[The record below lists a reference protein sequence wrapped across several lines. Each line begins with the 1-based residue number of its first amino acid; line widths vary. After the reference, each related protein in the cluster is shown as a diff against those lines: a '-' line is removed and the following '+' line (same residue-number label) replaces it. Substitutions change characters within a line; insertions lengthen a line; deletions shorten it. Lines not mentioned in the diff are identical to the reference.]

1 MRKFL
6 IVLLAVLTSDF
17 LNAQAPQRFS
27 YQAVIR
33 DASNALLLNQ
43 TVGTRI
49 SILQGNPDGGAVY
62 VEYHNSSTNQN
73 GLLSLQIGDGDLM
86 SGAMGAI
93 NWAAGPYYIKCE
105 TDPSGGTN
113 YSITSITQLLSVPYA
128 LYAESSGSSSGS
140 SNSHYVG
147 EYFGGG
153 VVFHVWKDA
162 LGFEHGL
169 IVDLYELS
177 SAQPWS
183 NVSSTLIG
191 PSAQSEWDGLSNS
204 NAIVSQEGHTSS
216 AASLCMNS
224 TNGGQ
229 DDWYLPSLVEV
240 VELWDNRLAVNRTLS
255 SIPGSLQIPSNQFY
269 QWTSSEYDE
278 SSAYLLFT
286 YNGTVEYAHY
296 NKTDLLVVRAIR
308 AF

>member
-62 VEYHNSSTNQN
+62 AEYHNSSTNQN
-73 GLLSLQIGDGDLM
+73 GLLSLQIGDGDLI

-162 LGFEHGL
+162 LGVEHGL

-255 SIPGSLQIPSNQFY
+255 SLPGSLQIPSNQFY

-286 YNGTVEYAHY
+286 YNGTVEYGVY
-296 NKTDLLVVRAIR
+296 NKTDPAVVRAIR

>member
-73 GLLSLQIGDGDLM
+73 GLLSLQIGDGDLI

-113 YSITSITQLLSVPYA
+113 YSITGITQLLSVPYA

-162 LGFEHGL
+162 LGVEHGL

-191 PSAQSEWDGLSNS
+191 PTAQSEWDGLSNS

-216 AASLCMNS
+216 AASLCLNS

-269 QWTSSEYDE
+269 QWTSSEFDE
-278 SSAYLLFT
+278 SSAYLLLTF
-286 YNGTVEYAHY
+286 NGTVEYAHY

>member
-1 MRKFL
+1 MRKILIILAAVWSANFL
-6 IVLLAVLTSDF
+6 S
-17 LNAQAPQRFS
+17 AQAPQKFS

-62 VEYHNSSTNQN
+62 VEYHNGSTNQN
-73 GLLSLQIGDGDLM
+73 GLLSLQIGDGDVI
-86 SGAMGAI
+86 SGAMDAI
-93 NWAAGPYYIKCE
+93 NWSAGPYFIKCE
-105 TDPSGGTN
+105 TDPNGGTN

-140 SNSHYVG
+140 SNSHFVG

-162 LGFEHGL
+162 LGVEHGL

-183 NVSSTLIG
+183 NVSSTIIG
-191 PSAQSEWDGLSNS
+191 PSAQSEWDGLTNS

-229 DDWYLPSLVEV
+229 NDWYLPSLIEV
-240 VELWDNRLAVNRTLS
+240 VELWDNRLAVNRTLA
-255 SIPGSLQIPSNQFY
+255 SIPGSLQIASNFFALH
-269 QWTSSEYDE
+269 TSTEQSE
-278 SSAYLLFT
+278 SQAYYFFT
-286 YNGTVEYAHY
+286 YFGTVEWQIDP
-296 NKTDLLVVRAIR
+296 KSSSKPVRAIR

>member
-6 IVLLAVLTSDF
+6 IVLLAVLSSDF
-17 LNAQAPQRFS
+17 LNAQAPQKFS

-33 DASNALLLNQ
+33 DASNALLVNQ
-43 TVGTRI
+43 TVGIRI
-49 SILQGNPDGGAVY
+49 SIIQENPDGNSVY
-62 VEYHNSSTNQN
+62 VEYHNSATNQN
-73 GLLSLQIGDGDLM
+73 GLLSLQIGDGELIDGSM
-86 SGAMGAI
+86 TAI
-93 NWAAGPYYIKCE
+93 TWADGPYYIKCE
-105 TDPSGGTN
+105 SDPNGGTN
-113 YSITSITQLLSVPYA
+113 FTITSITQLLSVPYA
-128 LYAESSGSSSGS
+128 LYAESAGSATGG
-140 SNSHYVG
+140 NSHFVG

-153 VVFHVWKDA
+153 VVFHVWKDSQ
-162 LGFEHGL
+162 GVEHGL

-183 NVSSTLIG
+183 NVSSTLVGAI
-191 PSAQSEWDGLSNS
+191 AQSEWDGLINS

-216 AASLCMNS
+216 AASLCINS

-229 DDWYLPSLVEV
+229 NDWYLPSLVEV

-286 YNGTVEYAHY
+286 YNGTVEYGVY
-296 NKTDLLVVRAIR
+296 NKTDPAVVRAIR